1 MRYQDIHRAVFI
13 SRPNRFVARVNL
25 DGQEEVCHVKNTGR
39 CRELLVPGRE
49 VSLEK
54 SANPDRKTK
63 YDLIGVFRED
73 RWVNMDSQIPNRV
86 VEEWLPGSGLF
97 SPTAD
102 IYRERKYG
110 NSRFDLYVE
119 DGERK
124 VYMEVKGVT
133 LEEEGTARFP
143 DAPTQRGVKHLEEL
157 GNCVENGY
165 EAYLFFVI
173 QMKGVHHLEPNRQTH
188 PQFASALREAANRG
202 VKVLAY
208 DCRVGEDF
216 IELDQP
222 VPVRIEEERE
232 L

>member
-25 DGQEEVCHVKNTGR
+25 DGREEVCHVKNTGR